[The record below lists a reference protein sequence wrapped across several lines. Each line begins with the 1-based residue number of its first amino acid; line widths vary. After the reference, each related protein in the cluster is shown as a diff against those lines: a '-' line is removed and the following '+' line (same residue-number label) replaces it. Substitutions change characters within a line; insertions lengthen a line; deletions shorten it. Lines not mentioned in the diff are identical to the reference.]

1 MLPEVK
7 EEALRRISYIE
18 GHLAAIKRMVDSE
31 AYCVDILKQS
41 FAVRCAIQ
49 KVESLVLDGHLRTHV
64 REGVRNGNEEV
75 LTELLELYNQASK

>member
-7 EEALRRISYIE
+7 EEALRRLSYIE

>member
-7 EEALRRISYIE
+7 EEALRRLSYIE

-64 REGVRNGNEEV
+64 REGVRNGKEEV

>member
-7 EEALRRISYIE
+7 EEALRRLSYIE

-64 REGVRNGNEEV
+64 REGVRKGNEEV